1 MQIRGRELIL
11 VFMFFLSVQFASGQ
25 VSFGEPVRINENWRF
40 LKEDTELAAAADFDD
55 SDWRVLDLPHD
66 WSVEGPYS
74 SELAS
79 GTGYLPG
86 GIAWYR
92 KSLDIPAVR
101 EGEQVS
107 IYFEGIYRDAEV
119 FINGTSLGMRPNGY
133 ISYLYDLTPHIEFG
147 GENTLS
153 VRVDHSQ
160 YADSRWYTGSGIYRD
175 VYLVYANPI
184 HIDLW
189 GVYFTTPRVSEE
201 GADAEVRTT
210 VRNHTSEQAELT
222 VVQELFGESG
232 EPVALSR
239 GGLSVP
245 AGATHNLLQ
254 RLEVDRPALWSIDEP
269 NLYVLRTS
277 VYRDDALIDQTR
289 TRVGFRYFDFDPDR
303 GFFLNGESVTVKG
316 VCLHHDA
323 GSLGAAVPREVW
335 ERRLKTLRAL
345 GANAI
350 RTSHNPQAP
359 VFYHLADELGFLVIN
374 EIYDEWEFPKKKWI
388 DGWNV
393 GEPGFDGFAEF
404 FEEWGEIDLRDTV
417 LRDRNHASVFMWS
430 IGNEVDYPNDP
441 YSHPILDEEGIR
453 QQHQWGYQPDQPHA
467 DRLGDIAHRLAA
479 VVREYDPTRPVT
491 AGLAGPVMSNETTYP
506 DALDVVGYNYTEHRY
521 EQDHRA
527 YPERVLYG
535 SENGHSMEAWRAVR
549 DNEYIFGQ
557 FLWTGIQYLGESR
570 PWPSRGSTSGLL
582 DLAGFMKPRAY
593 FRQSLWTDEPMIRIG
608 TYRAPANGGRLSIDA
623 DPLWNYERDDT
634 IRVVAYT
641 NGDEARLLLNGR
653 EVGERKEY
661 DDETGIVYWD
671 VPFEPGRL
679 EAIAYRNNEETAR
692 HLIETSGAPHAIEVR
707 AYKSEISANRGVAQ
721 IEIQIVDEQGR
732 PVHTADNE
740 ITCTTEGPV
749 RLLGMEASN
758 PTDMGD
764 YTDNRLRAYKGR
776 MIVYVEAL
784 GEPGEATV
792 RLSSPALETAEM
804 PITLSAAGD

>member
-1 MQIRGRELIL
+1 MRSPLKKSIL
-11 VFMFFLSVQFASGQ
+11 VSFFFFPAHLVFGQ
-25 VSFGEPVRINENWRF
+25 VSFGDPVRINEDWRF
-40 LKEDTELAAAADFDD
+40 QKGDHEQAAAPDYDD
-55 SDWRVLDLPHD
+55 SGWRELNLPHD
-66 WSVEGPYS
+66 WSVEGPYNPD
-74 SELAS
+74 LAS

-92 KSLDIPAVR
+92 KTLNIPTGR
-101 EGEQVS
+101 EGEKVYL
-107 IYFEGIYRDAEV
+107 YFEGVYRDAEV

-147 GENTLS
+147 GANTLS
-153 VRVDHSQ
+153 VRVDHSK

-175 VYLVYANPI
+175 VYLVFANPV
-184 HIDLW
+184 HIDPW
-189 GVYFTTPRVSEE
+189 GVFFTTPRVSTEE
-201 GADAEVRTT
+201 ADVEIWTAI
-210 VRNHTSEQAELT
+210 RNDTSERAELT
-222 VVQELFGESG
+222 VVQEIFGENDVPIAS
-232 EPVALSR
+232 VR
-239 GGLSVP
+239 GGLTVGP
-245 AGATHNLLQ
+245 GETENFLQ
-254 RLEVDRPALWSIDEP
+254 ELKVDRPELWSIDTP
-269 NLYVLRTS
+269 NLYILQTS
-277 VYRDDALIDQTR
+277 VNRDDAMIDRTR
-289 TRVGFRYFDFDPDR
+289 TRVGFRYFDFNPDC

-335 ERRLKTLRAL
+335 ERRLKTLRSL

-359 VFYHLADELGFLVIN
+359 VLYELCDELGFLVIN
-374 EIYDEWEFPKKKWI
+374 EIYDEWELPKKKWI

-441 YSHPILDEEGIR
+441 YSHPILDEEGIQ

-467 DRLGDIAHRLAA
+467 DRLGEIAHRLAE
-479 VVREYDPTRPVT
+479 VVRENDPTRAVT

-506 DALDVVGYNYTEHRY
+506 DALDVVGYNYTERRY

-527 YPERVLYG
+527 FPDRVFYG
-535 SENGHSMEAWRAVR
+535 SENGHSMAAWRAVR

-557 FLWTGIQYLGESR
+557 FLWTGIDYLGESR
-570 PWPSRGSTSGLL
+570 PWPSRGATSGLM
-582 DLAGFMKPRAY
+582 DLAGFIKPRGY
-593 FRQSLWTDEPMIRIG
+593 FRQSLWTEEPMIFIG
-608 TYRAPANGGRLSIDA
+608 SYRAPSNGLRLSFDA
-623 DPLWNYERDDT
+623 DPLWDYEKGDT
-634 IRVVAYT
+634 IRVVVYT
-641 NGDEARLLLNGR
+641 NCDEVRLLLNGG
-653 EVGERKEY
+653 EAGERQEY

-671 VPFEPGRL
+671 IPFEPGRL
-679 EAIAYRNNEETAR
+679 EAVGYRDGEEAVR
-692 HLIETSGAPHAIEVR
+692 HHIETSGPAHGIEAW
-707 AYKSEISANRGVAQ
+707 AYASEISAARGVAQ
-721 IEIQIVDEQGR
+721 IEIRIVDEEGR
-732 PVHTADNE
+732 PVVLAENE

-749 RLLGMEASN
+749 KLLGMEAGN

-792 RLSSPALETAEM
+792 RLTSPSLETAEV
-804 PITLSAAGD
+804 PIVLIAH